1 MRFITLNLFLKSAS
15 CLLGF
20 LCRNPGWKCTF
31 FLVQNDLLTC
41 LLQLGLKKDVQLLVL
56 HYRPRCGKFIVP
68 LAGLV
73 LCSCLSVPA
82 QPCAFSTLS
91 WGHRIRAGKKKICGR
106 QSCSCWRSLFYLS
119 ATVHE
124 PSLLQDKIWQRGIS
138 PDRESFLYIKVPINL
153 SMHKWPCAI

>member
-1 MRFITLNLFLKSAS
+1 MSLFSFYAIHNFESFFEVIFLPFRFSLQKSRLEMHFS
-15 CLLGF
+15 
-20 LCRNPGWKCTF
+20 
-31 FLVQNDLLTC
+31 LVQNDLLTC

-91 WGHRIRAGKKKICGR
+91 WGHRIRAGKKKSVGGRAAAAGGAYFICQQLYMNPLYCR
-106 QSCSCWRSLFYLS
+106 IKS
-119 ATVHE
+119 
-124 PSLLQDKIWQRGIS
+124 
-138 PDRESFLYIKVPINL
+138 DRE
-153 SMHKWPCAI
+153 A

>member
-1 MRFITLNLFLKSAS
+1 MSLFSFYAIHNFESFFEVSFLPFRFSLQKSR
-15 CLLGF
+15 LEMH
-20 LCRNPGWKCTF
+20 F

-91 WGHRIRAGKKKICGR
+91 WGHRIRAGKKKSVGGRAAAAGGAYFICQQLYMNPLYCR
-106 QSCSCWRSLFYLS
+106 IKS
-119 ATVHE
+119 
-124 PSLLQDKIWQRGIS
+124 
-138 PDRESFLYIKVPINL
+138 DRE
-153 SMHKWPCAI
+153 A